1 MKESSDEERGHAMK
15 VSGAISYSKFRI
27 YVNVIVFK
35 FIAYLPFVADEV
47 PEPAWRQDR
56 SARHQG
62 KRMWKKERVVPRGNV
77 AKALQIAFVNN
88 LQLGMNKVLTISNR
102 GWTNE

>member
-1 MKESSDEERGHAMK
+1 MQESSDEERGHAMK

-62 KRMWKKERVVPRGNV
+62 KRMKKREGGASWECCQSFADRLCQQSPTGDE
-77 AKALQIAFVNN
+77 QSINN
-88 LQLGMNKVLTISNR
+88 LQPGV
-102 GWTNE
+102 NE